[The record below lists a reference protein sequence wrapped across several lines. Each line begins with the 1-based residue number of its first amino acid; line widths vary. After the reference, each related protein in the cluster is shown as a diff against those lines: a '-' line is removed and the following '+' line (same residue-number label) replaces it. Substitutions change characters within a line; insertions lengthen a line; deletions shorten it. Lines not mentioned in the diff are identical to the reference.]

1 MQQSRAR
8 GSSGKGFLT
17 VMVLIL
23 SVALIVA
30 LCQVPQPW
38 RGVLVAWILFAGTAG
53 VFVMRVA
60 KHHYRYRAEE
70 LARRSRKRTQRSASR
85 QKKRRR
91 APAMGGLRVVADERS
106 AGRRT
111 I

>member
-1 MQQSRAR
+1 MQSNEAR

-17 VMVLIL
+17 VTVLIL
-23 SVALIVA
+23 SVALIAA
-30 LCQVPQPW
+30 LYQVPQPW

-60 KHHYRYRAEE
+60 KHHYHYRAEE
-70 LARRSRKRTQRSASR
+70 LGRRSRKETQRNTSR
-85 QKKRRR
+85 QTRRRR
-91 APAMGGLRVVADERS
+91 AAAMGELRVVANETS
-106 AGRRT
+106 SGRRT